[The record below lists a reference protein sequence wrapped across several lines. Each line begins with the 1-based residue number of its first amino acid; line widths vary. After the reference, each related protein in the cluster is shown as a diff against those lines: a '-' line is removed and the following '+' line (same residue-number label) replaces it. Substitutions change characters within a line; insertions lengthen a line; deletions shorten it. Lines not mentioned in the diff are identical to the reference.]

1 MTVKT
6 LTHLHQDNRQPS
18 RLGPCS
24 QAQDNRRRSLLWRQ
38 VLGRWSSLLCC
49 DAVTSLTLDPAS
61 DLGLVTSICEYRVVK
76 SEASIAP

>member
-18 RLGPCS
+18 WLGPCS
-24 QAQDNRRRSLLWRQ
+24 QDSRRRSLLWRQ
-38 VLGRWSSLLCC
+38 VLASWASLLCC

-61 DLGLVTSICEYRVVK
+61 DLGLVTSICE
-76 SEASIAP
+76 